1 MTEMKKQHSLPRV
14 RLMRRAAV
22 IRRNNDMNRR
32 DALIIAHRIGGL
44 IRVAHVSCRKFPL
57 RRMSSEE
64 QMRFGEQMSFG
75 QQISFGQQMNF
86 GEQMTSEERKE
97 WETLCRMYH
106 VDSLYEAIQG
116 CREELEFL
124 VRCAERLE
132 PRAEEE

>member
-1 MTEMKKQHSLPRV
+1 
-14 RLMRRAAV
+14 
-22 IRRNNDMNRR
+22 
-32 DALIIAHRIGGL
+32 
-44 IRVAHVSCRKFPL
+44 
-57 RRMSSEE
+57 MSFEE

-75 QQISFGQQMNF
+75 QQINFEMNF

>member
-1 MTEMKKQHSLPRV
+1 
-14 RLMRRAAV
+14 
-22 IRRNNDMNRR
+22 
-32 DALIIAHRIGGL
+32 
-44 IRVAHVSCRKFPL
+44 
-57 RRMSSEE
+57 MSFEE

-75 QQISFGQQMNF
+75 QQINFEMSF

>member
-44 IRVAHVSCRKFPL
+44 IRKMHRENVKFCYTKQDGTVRHAVGTL
-57 RRMSSEE
+57 TGY
-64 QMRFGEQMSFG
+64 QHSFHRPYMPRPENTFVVYYDLEAKG
-75 QQISFGQQMNF
+75 WRTF
-86 GEQMTSEERKE
+86 
-97 WETLCRMYH
+97 H

>member
-1 MTEMKKQHSLPRV
+1 
-14 RLMRRAAV
+14 
-22 IRRNNDMNRR
+22 
-32 DALIIAHRIGGL
+32 
-44 IRVAHVSCRKFPL
+44 
-57 RRMSSEE
+57 MSFEE

-75 QQISFGQQMNF
+75 QQISFEMSF

-132 PRAEEE
+132 PRAEEK

>member
-1 MTEMKKQHSLPRV
+1 
-14 RLMRRAAV
+14 
-22 IRRNNDMNRR
+22 
-32 DALIIAHRIGGL
+32 
-44 IRVAHVSCRKFPL
+44 
-57 RRMSSEE
+57 MSFEE

-75 QQISFGQQMNF
+75 QQISFEMSFGQQINF